1 MNDFAPEDRY
11 ERRNWLNN
19 LQLPF
24 RVQSYKYPHGNNLG
38 TMNSAWKIP
47 DEIDHTLNHQAIA
60 HLNNSQKLYYRRDF
74 LDTYTR
80 LASRISRKSKAVLR
94 NMFCSLVHNESSPS
108 SAAEAAIDERVAMCM
123 LDMGDP
129 DIILDMRK
137 LNGKSGSSGFD
148 VFWHELSTYL
158 EEVGSAVQERRHGE
172 TMYMPVAISVSHL
185 RETISSRLKQKLPN
199 DDVPIPSVEWMR
211 LQFWPRNPYAT
222 TSLQHTGRFDVKYA
236 VQCRQLHREHP
247 DSKYVAVIL
256 RYAKE
261 FVVRHSEC
269 TLMISVDDKAIIPV
283 GEPNSPISTGVR
295 GHNRSLCV
303 GPTEG
308 IGSRFPCCWNCS
320 ISRILSRYSKAGQR
334 FLFFWVCLC
343 HNKG

>member
-1 MNDFAPEDRY
+1 
-11 ERRNWLNN
+11 
-19 LQLPF
+19 
-24 RVQSYKYPHGNNLG
+24 
-38 TMNSAWKIP
+38 
-47 DEIDHTLNHQAIA
+47 
-60 HLNNSQKLYYRRDF
+60 
-74 LDTYTR
+74 
-80 LASRISRKSKAVLR
+80 
-94 NMFCSLVHNESSPS
+94 MFCSLVHDESSPS
-108 SAAEAAIDERVAMCM
+108 SAAEVAIDERVAMCM
-123 LDMGDP
+123 LEMDDP

-137 LNGKSGSSGFD
+137 LNGKPGSSGFD

-199 DDVPIPSVEWMR
+199 DDVPIPSVEWVR

-222 TSLQHTGRFDVKYA
+222 TSLRHTGRFDVKYA
-236 VQCRQLHREHP
+236 VQCRQLRREHP

-261 FVVRHSEC
+261 FVVHHSDC
-269 TLMISVDDKAIIPV
+269 TLMISVNDKAIIPV

-303 GPTEG
+303 GSSLDQLKALDHDFHVAG
-308 IGSRFPCCWNCS
+308 IVPSVAFFPDIPKQAKDSFFSGSVFVTLKDKVLQPSHALRHSVEMSSVKFHE
-320 ISRILSRYSKAGQR
+320 RR
-334 FLFFWVCLC
+334 
-343 HNKG
+343 

>member
-1 MNDFAPEDRY
+1 MNF
-11 ERRNWLNN
+11 
-19 LQLPF
+19 
-24 RVQSYKYPHGNNLG
+24 
-38 TMNSAWKIP
+38 AWKIP

-60 HLNNSQKLYYRRDF
+60 HLNKSQKLYYTRQMRRDF

-80 LASRISRKSKAVLR
+80 LASRISRKSKAVLH
-94 NMFCSLVHNESSPS
+94 NMFCSLVHDESSPS

-123 LDMGDP
+123 IDMDDP

-137 LNGKSGSSGFD
+137 LNGKPGSSGFD
-148 VFWHELSTYL
+148 VFWCELSTYL

-172 TMYMPVAISVSHL
+172 TMYMPVAISMSYL
-185 RETISSRLKQKLPN
+185 RETISSRLKQTN

-222 TSLQHTGRFDVKYA
+222 TSLRHTGRFHVKYA
-236 VQCRQLHREHP
+236 VQCRQLRREHP
-247 DSKYVAVIL
+247 DSKYIAVIL

-283 GEPNSPISTGVR
+283 GEPNSPISAGVR
-295 GHNRSLCV
+295 GDN
-303 GPTEG
+303 
-308 IGSRFPCCWNCS
+308 
-320 ISRILSRYSKAGQR
+320 
-334 FLFFWVCLC
+334 
-343 HNKG
+343 